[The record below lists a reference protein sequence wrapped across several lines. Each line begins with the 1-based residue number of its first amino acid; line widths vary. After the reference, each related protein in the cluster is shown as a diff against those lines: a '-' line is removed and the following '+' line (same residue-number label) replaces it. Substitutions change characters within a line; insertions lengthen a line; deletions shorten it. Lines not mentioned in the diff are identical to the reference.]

1 METKPRTILTYATNE
16 RNLPYI
22 EWLKN
27 LHENIRAIIRKRVAR
42 LGLGDFGDSKYLE
55 EGVHELRIHIGAGYR
70 VYYGLDGQDI
80 VLLLSGGKNR
90 RKIRIFKKQRSIG
103 MITKKENYPPAVP
116 YEDLLIE
123 SFRKNPDE
131 AILYLRSCMEDND
144 PPLFLLALSQVSK
157 ALGGIAKVAEKTGLN
172 REHLYKTLSKSGNPT
187 WTNVNAVV
195 NSLGF
200 QFELKPI
207 PSPRK
212 KSIRKRAN
220 VKSR

>member
-1 METKPRTILTYATNE
+1 M
-16 RNLPYI
+16 
-22 EWLKN
+22 
-27 LHENIRAIIRKRVAR
+27 II
-42 LGLGDFGDSKYLE
+42 
-55 EGVHELRIHIGAGYR
+55 
-70 VYYGLDGQDI
+70 
-80 VLLLSGGKNR
+80 
-90 RKIRIFKKQRSIG
+90 
-103 MITKKENYPPAVP
+103 KKEKSPVT
-116 YEDLLIE
+116 E
-123 SFRKNPDE
+123 SFEGSQIEDFQKNPNL
-131 AILYLRSCMEDND
+131 AIAFLFSCMEDND
-144 PPLFLLALSQVSK
+144 PQLFLYALRQVSL

-212 KSIRKRAN
+212 KSIRKRTN